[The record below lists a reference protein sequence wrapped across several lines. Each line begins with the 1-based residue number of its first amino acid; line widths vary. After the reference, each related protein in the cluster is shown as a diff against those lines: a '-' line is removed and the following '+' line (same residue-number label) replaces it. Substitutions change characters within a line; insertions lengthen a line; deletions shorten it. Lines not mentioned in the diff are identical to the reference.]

1 MQRKDRGF
9 TLVEMLTVIGMLGIL
24 MGTTA
29 TAIARAR
36 EVARIAK
43 ANAEVRELIG
53 AWLAYEAAYDGWPVP
68 PPAGG
73 AEVEAT
79 ESVLKELLGQGQ
91 NKVVFLNAQLK
102 DGALRDPWGKPYK
115 LRFKSQTQ
123 RDIEDTFSTAIAFPN
138 RSRLKQQQ

>member
-123 RDIEDTFSTAIAFPN
+123 SDIEDTFSTAIAFPN

>member
-1 MQRKDRGF
+1 MQRASRGF

-24 MGTTA
+24 MGTSA
-29 TAIARAR
+29 AAIARAR

-43 ANAEVRELIG
+43 ANTEVRQLIG

-68 PPAGG
+68 PPEGG

-79 ESVLKELLGQGQ
+79 ESVLKELLGTGQ
-91 NKVVFLNAQLK
+91 NKVVFLNAKLVN
-102 DGALRDPWGKPYK
+102 GALRDPWGKPYK

-123 RDIEDTFSTAIAFPN
+123 SDIEDTFSTAISFPN
-138 RSRLKQQQ
+138 RNRLKQQ

>member
-1 MQRKDRGF
+1 MQRASRGF
-9 TLVEMLTVIGMLGIL
+9 TLVEMLTVMGMLGIL
-24 MGTTA
+24 MGTAA
-29 TAIARAR
+29 TALSRAR
-36 EVARIAK
+36 ETARVTK
-43 ANAEVRELIG
+43 ATTEVRQLIG
-53 AWLAYEAAYDGWPVP
+53 AWLAYEAAYDGWPMP

-73 AEVEAT
+73 AEIEAT

-102 DGALRDPWGKPYK
+102 DGALRDPWGQPYK

-123 RDIEDTFSTAIAFPN
+123 SDIEDTFSTAISFPN